1 MKTVEIIPT
10 WEAALRIV
18 SMRLS
23 AAKTRK
29 DMAECVRIVE
39 ETFLPLCIATDE
51 RNAKIRAEKEAFEN
65 FVAGRKETKSL
76 PCGHSSA
83 DADCRCTTCGA
94 EA

>member
-1 MKTVEIIPT
+1 MKTFDIIPT

-29 DMAECVRIVE
+29 QMAEAVKIFE
-39 ETFLPLCIATDE
+39 ETFLPLCQAVDE
-51 RNAKIRAEKEAFEN
+51 RNAKIRAEKEA
-65 FVAGRKETKSL
+65 SL